1 MSNNFSA
8 FLASNSKRTS
18 INAEI
23 QLYSYLNRRVTQP
36 FADLPP
42 SSRVVSLFGHSQGK
56 SRDHFT
62 HEQPQDSINPQRSH
76 THPSQLI
83 VSSGAYLAHILNT
96 RVRMTGRI
104 VSNAPGPI
112 DLVPGVSSSCNSVV
126 ESRSFLST
134 NCNILTLR
142 FSMRRYTGISRR
154 KFKVRTMQQTKRWY
168 LCTATQPRCRH

>member
-8 FLASNSKRTS
+8 FLAANSKCTS

-23 QLYSYLNRRVTQP
+23 QLYSELNRRVTQP

-62 HEQPQDSINPQRSH
+62 HEQSQDSINPQRSH
-76 THPSQLI
+76 NLPCNTHRSRLI

-96 RVRMTGRI
+96 RLRMTGRI

-112 DLVPGVSSSCNSVV
+112 DLVPG
-126 ESRSFLST
+126 
-134 NCNILTLR
+134 
-142 FSMRRYTGISRR
+142 
-154 KFKVRTMQQTKRWY
+154 
-168 LCTATQPRCRH
+168 A